1 MSQSGSTMMLTVGN
15 KPHLN
20 IKNFRTEIKSSDI
33 IKEELKMFNEMN
45 NYKQTVKEG
54 IKLENLPYKP
64 LKDFVGYTLFVDG
77 FFFTNGKYGRQVVV
91 VANGAKINM
100 PARAVETFE
109 AIMADDEKLQA
120 VLGGKL
126 CIVDIKIVET
136 KNGTTTSFKLK
147 DR

>member
-1 MSQSGSTMMLTVGN
+1 M
-15 KPHLN
+15 
-20 IKNFRTEIKSSDI
+20 
-33 IKEELKMFNEMN
+33 
-45 NYKQTVKEG
+45 
-54 IKLENLPYKP
+54 
-64 LKDFVGYTLFVDG
+64 
-77 FFFTNGKYGRQVVV
+77 
-91 VANGAKINM
+91 A
-100 PARAVETFE
+100 ARAVETFE

>member
-1 MSQSGSTMMLTVGN
+1 
-15 KPHLN
+15 
-20 IKNFRTEIKSSDI
+20 
-33 IKEELKMFNEMN
+33 MFNEMN

-77 FFFTNGKYGRQVVV
+77 FFFTNGKYGRQVVIV
-91 VANGAKINM
+91 
-100 PARAVETFE
+100 